1 MKDVQ
6 WVLSNGFISLYEQRG
21 KLFKSLLLLFVL
33 YSILSVAE
41 FMLGYDAA
49 SASFYQ
55 FLNFVLQSLLLGFV
69 AINIH
74 RILLVSERLRVEPD
88 FLLSKT
94 ESNVR
99 YLIRAV
105 WIFIA
110 VSLIVFLVASVFIQ
124 LSSLGFSLGLDESSP
139 VSMGLYGVL
148 ILVVGLALYYASP
161 IFLVLPCIA
170 NQSVMTFS
178 DAFKLGKNYR
188 LLMFSVVIALPML
201 MQLILTEIISLLFF
215 TPVSFDESQAAN
227 VESFSMIEYAF
238 YSVAYFSTTVVSVAL
253 LSAAY
258 SRIKSLGELREG
270 ML

>member
-6 WVLSNGFISLYEQRG
+6 WVLNNGFISLYEQRG
-21 KLFKSLLLLFVL
+21 KLFKSLLLLIVL

-41 FMLGYDAA
+41 FMLGYDAT

-55 FLNFVLQSLLLGFV
+55 FLNFVLQSLLLGLV

-74 RILLVSERLRVEPD
+74 RTLLTSERLHVEPD

-110 VSLIVFLVASVFIQ
+110 VSLGVAFIASVFFL
-124 LSSLGFSLGLDESSP
+124 LSSVVFSSWFDELGTFP
-139 VSMGLYGVL
+139 VGVYGGL
-148 ILVVGLALYYASP
+148 ILVVGVVLYYVSP
-161 IFLVLPCIA
+161 VFLVLPCIA
-170 NQSVMTFS
+170 YQSVMTFS